1 MEIEKFKCM
10 YSYDVKTKKLIAY
23 SIYWKGKFVGELTLD
38 GKTFKREIKKIPKE
52 LLIRVDNE
60 MEEIQK
66 ESGSQTS
73 EKENGK

>member
-1 MEIEKFKCM
+1 M
-10 YSYDVKTKKLIAY
+10 
-23 SIYWKGKFVGELTLD
+23 D